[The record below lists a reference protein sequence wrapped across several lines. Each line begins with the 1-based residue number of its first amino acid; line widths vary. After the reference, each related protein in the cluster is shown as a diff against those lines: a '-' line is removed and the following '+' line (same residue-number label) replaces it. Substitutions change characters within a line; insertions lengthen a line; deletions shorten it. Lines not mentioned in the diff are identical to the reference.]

1 MPKKV
6 KTNLVV
12 ELSFDEK
19 LENSYKEA
27 KRTHKVAVPAPAYL
41 YKVGQFVQYGQLI
54 DVQVEKVLEDGKY
67 LAISHHQKGK
77 EYGAPYDNGRKFFAV
92 KAWYDLAPVPE
103 MPVNNLMA
111 PRKNYNFLSFCI
123 QDLLNTLERS
133 GIQDSPDYQR
143 GYVWS
148 EDDKAKFIHSIMMRS
163 DLGKIVL
170 VELPY
175 TESAYYEI
183 LDGKQRINALRDF
196 IAGKFKY
203 QNHFHWELSRLDRSE
218 IENSLITVAKI
229 KSGQLTKVEKLELF
243 LSVNA
248 AGVPQTEEHLSH
260 VRRLLQ
266 QAKQEEV
273 LTAIEHLSHERGLRQ
288 QAEQDEGLTAINKS

>member
-1 MPKKV
+1 
-6 KTNLVV
+6 
-12 ELSFDEK
+12 
-19 LENSYKEA
+19 
-27 KRTHKVAVPAPAYL
+27 
-41 YKVGQFVQYGQLI
+41 
-54 DVQVEKVLEDGKY
+54 
-67 LAISHHQKGK
+67 
-77 EYGAPYDNGRKFFAV
+77 
-92 KAWYDLAPVPE
+92 
-103 MPVNNLMA
+103 MA

-148 EDDKAKFIHSIMMRS
+148 EEDKAKFIHSIMMRS

-203 QNHFHWELSRLDRSE
+203 RNHFHWELSRIDRSE

-229 KSGQLTKVEKLELF
+229 KSDQLTKVEKLELF

-260 VRRLLQ
+260 VRRLLH
-266 QAKQEEV
+266 QAKREEV
-273 LTAIEHLSHERGLRQ
+273 LTAR
-288 QAEQDEGLTAINKS
+288 NKS